1 MRVSKTITI
10 LMSVASMVLLLSCQ
24 KPEPVRIGFVGGLSG
39 RVADLGVAAR
49 NGAQLAIEQRNAAGG
64 INKRQIEL
72 VVRDDEQNP
81 ETAKKVTGE
90 LISQN
95 IELIIG
101 PLTSSMA
108 IAMMPQINASKSILL
123 SPTVTT
129 KELTGKD
136 DNFLRVISP
145 TVDYAAKSA
154 RYQYQ
159 KQGIRTVAA
168 IYDGNNASYT
178 ESWLNDFRKEFTD
191 LGGRVLLVRRFESA
205 QDKALQPLVKELLSA
220 RADGIVIVANS
231 VDSAIICQQVR
242 AASQSQRLAMSEW
255 AATERFIELAG
266 KSAEGVIVSQ
276 FLDRNSKAQTYLNF
290 LAAYRERYKQEPGF
304 AGVAGYDAAMVAIEA
319 YAARAKGESLK
330 NVIISKKSY
339 QGLQQQLNIDRYGD
353 ADRKTFVTTINLG
366 RYVTQE

>member
-1 MRVSKTITI
+1 MRVGKAMAI
-10 LMSVASMVLLLSCQ
+10 LLSVASLALLISCQ

-49 NGAQLAIEQRNAAGG
+49 NGAQLAIEQRNASGG
-64 INKRQIEL
+64 VNKRQIEL

-81 ETAKKVTGE
+81 ETAKKVAGE

-108 IAMMPQINASKSILL
+108 MAMMPLINASSSILL
-123 SPTVTT
+123 SPTATT
-129 KELTGKD
+129 NELTGKD
-136 DNFLRVISP
+136 DSFLRVISP
-145 TVDYAAKSA
+145 TVDYAVKSA

-159 KQGIRTVAA
+159 KLGIRTVAA

-178 ESWLNDFRKEFTD
+178 ESWLNDFRREFTE
-191 LGGRVLLVRRFESA
+191 LGGRVLLVRRFESSK
-205 QDKALQPLVKELLSA
+205 DTALQPLVRDLLAA

-231 VDSAIICQQVR
+231 LDSAIICQQVR
-242 AASQSQRLAMSEW
+242 AVSQSQRLAMSEW

-266 KSAEGVIVSQ
+266 KAAEGVIVSQ
-276 FLDRNSKAQTYLNF
+276 FLDRNSTSQAYLNF
-290 LAAYRERYKQEPGF
+290 LNVYRERYKQEPGF

-319 YAARAKGESLK
+319 YAVRAKGESLK
-330 NVIISKKSY
+330 SVIISKKSY

-353 ADRKTFVTTINLG
+353 ADRKTFITSIVSG